1 MKIYLKLFATILV
14 MAFLCISCG
23 RNGSVNTTE
32 KESDANVEE
41 ETSEASN
48 NPLNIIGMTPVYN
61 DKGRGRYLDYITLQ
75 TPNGDYMYDDE
86 DAETYMDGYVSAF
99 FMAREI
105 ASGAMRDDKSD
116 IREYLENNLLDVVVN
131 LPLDSS
137 YPERIREYVNKLYY
151 DNKDL
156 MLYKD
161 SRGYGYVRYKY
172 TLGNIVRGKPYYLQL
187 LISRKDDGRCILD
200 GQSIS
205 FSLNY

>member
-23 RNGSVNTTE
+23 RNGSVNTTG

-41 ETSEASN
+41 ETAEASN

-105 ASGAMRDDKSD
+105 ASGANRDDKSD
-116 IREYLENNLLDVVVN
+116 IREYLESNLLDVVVN

-137 YPERIREYVNKLYY
+137 YPDRIREYVNKLYY
-151 DNKDL
+151 DNKDI

-172 TLGNIVRGKPYYLQL
+172 TLGNNVNGKPYYFQL
-187 LISRKDDGRCILD
+187 LISRGDDGRCILD
-200 GQSIS
+200 SQSLS